1 MDGEKSNLDF
11 RLMSL
16 KFKLRDLLLPRK
28 KILQEAGVEAGFD
41 VLDFGCGPGGY
52 LPSLSKMVGAKGRI
66 YALDI
71 NPLAIE
77 MVKKLVA
84 RKKLKNVETI
94 LSGGDIGLPD
104 ASIDVV
110 LFYDVYHGL
119 SQPNKILAELNRVL
133 KPGGVLSFNDHHMQ
147 DEEIRSRL
155 TEKGF
160 FRLLKKGKKVHN
172 FTKVARGKTDDGG

>member
-16 KFKLRDLLLPRK
+16 KFRLRDLLLPRK
-28 KILQEAGVEAGFD
+28 KILQEAGIKKGFS
-41 VLDFGCGPGGY
+41 VLDYGCGPGGY
-52 LPSLSKMVGAKGRI
+52 LPPLAVMVGATGRI

-71 NPLAIE
+71 KPLAIE
-77 MVKKLVA
+77 TVKKLVT
-84 RKKLKNVETI
+84 KKRLQNVETI
-94 LSGGDIGLPD
+94 LSGGDTRLPD
-104 ASIDVV
+104 ESIDVV
-110 LFYDVYHGL
+110 LLYDVYHGL
-119 SQPNKILAELNRVL
+119 RQPHKILAEINRVL

-160 FRLLKKGKKVHN
+160 FSLLNKGKRVHN
-172 FTKVARGKTDDGG
+172 FTKVERGKTDARG